1 MIELWWLFPISFLSL
16 IIGQWRFGNKRKRK
30 EWVLDLGWIFPNW
43 LRRSTIIKGK
53 RGACERKL
61 VWILPIFLEPIGIH
75 AKKKKQAVANSV
87 WSQFFQS
94 FALKRHVDLRSKS
107 GVLSFIIN
115 AISSIYS
122 STSISIL
129 ERRSKAEQ

>member
-1 MIELWWLFPISFLSL
+1 MKRRLVLILSTL
-16 IIGQWRFGNKRKRK
+16 KPTK
-30 EWVLDLGWIFPNW
+30 EF
-43 LRRSTIIKGK
+43 TQ
-53 RGACERKL
+53 
-61 VWILPIFLEPIGIH
+61 
-75 AKKKKQAVANSV
+75 KKKQAVANSA

-94 FALKRHVDLRSKS
+94 FALKRHVNLTSKS